1 MKWALIILG
10 NYTQKLKIS
19 NYNYTESG
27 IVIITSVDG
36 QKYIT
41 NSMNVLLSDKEPV
54 LKTKKT
60 N

>member
-10 NYTQKLKIS
+10 NYTQKVKIS
-19 NYNYTESG
+19 NYNFIESG
-27 IVIITSVDG
+27 IVIITSADG

-41 NSMNVLLSDKEPV
+41 SAVNVLLSDKEPV